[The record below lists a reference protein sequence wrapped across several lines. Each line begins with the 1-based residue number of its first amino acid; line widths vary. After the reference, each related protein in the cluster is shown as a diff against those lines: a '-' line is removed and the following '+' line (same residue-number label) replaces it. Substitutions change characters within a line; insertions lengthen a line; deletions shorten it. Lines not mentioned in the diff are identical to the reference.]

1 MPVPQNLPVF
11 FDFVYTNKNG
21 SLTANAKLYNDL
33 QFQYLNQN
41 FSFGLQIPNRDTAD
55 ITADINNVNIPLGTI
70 WFNTD
75 MSKLQFK
82 SAPSAV
88 ETITSA

>member
-1 MPVPQNLPVF
+1 MASPQNLPVF
-11 FDFVYTNKNG
+11 FDFVYTNKDG
-21 SLTANAKLYNDL
+21 ALTPNAKLYNDL

-41 FSFGLQIPNRDTAD
+41 FSFGLQIPNRSTAE
-55 ITADINNVNIPLGTI
+55 ITDDAANVNIPLGTT

-75 MSKLQFK
+75 ISKLQFK
-82 SAPSAV
+82 SAASTV